1 MNEQV
6 KEGRKEAKFKCGCLV
21 INKPQSLGNWLMQK
35 YYFCG
40 VQYNST
46 AQLSKIIS
54 NYIYTP
60 ASISW
65 IFETGKIKSVNS
77 ENCAHKSNSSAY
89 KNYLGRSKNVHSQTP
104 LCQWYIQVKWMIHS
118 SEMNTR
124 RRVRGPGINPVS
136 GKTTW
141 IWAGY
146 FSFVCLSAWAI
157 WEE

>member
-21 INKPQSLGNWLMQK
+21 INKPQSLGNWLMHK

-104 LCQWYIQVKWMIHS
+104 LCQWYIQVKWTPDG
-118 SEMNTR
+118 E
-124 RRVRGPGINPVS
+124 S
-136 GKTTW
+136 GDLESILFLERLHESGQDISLLCASLHEQYEKN
-141 IWAGY
+141 
-146 FSFVCLSAWAI
+146 SLN
-157 WEE
+157 